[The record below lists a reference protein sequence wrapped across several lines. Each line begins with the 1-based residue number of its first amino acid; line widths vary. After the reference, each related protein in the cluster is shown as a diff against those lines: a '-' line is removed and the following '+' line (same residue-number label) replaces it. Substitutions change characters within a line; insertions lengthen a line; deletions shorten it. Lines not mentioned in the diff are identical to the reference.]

1 MEKEFAAVKIQE
13 LDSCCRENGVPLTVQ
28 RRIVL
33 ETLAG
38 RKDHPTA
45 DQVYDA
51 VKGIIKGVSRT
62 TVYRVLETFVRLGLA
77 VRVCSPHG
85 KGRFDADT
93 GRHHHLICLEC
104 EKVVDFKDE
113 RLQLPQLAVLAV
125 TDFEIKD
132 YSLAITGYCASC
144 RDKINH

>member
-1 MEKEFAAVKIQE
+1 MENKFTAGKIKELE
-13 LDSCCRENGVPLTVQ
+13 SCCRANGVPLTVQ
-28 RRIVL
+28 RRVVL

-45 DQVYDA
+45 DQVYDE

-77 VRVCSPHG
+77 KRVSSPHG

-93 GRHHHLICLEC
+93 GSHHHLICLEC
-104 EKVVDFKDE
+104 EKVIDFPDE
-113 RLQLPQLAVLAV
+113 RPQFHQSTLPDLP
-125 TDFEIKD
+125 DFEIKG
-132 YSLAITGYCASC
+132 YSLAITGYCELC
-144 RDKINH
+144 RDIINH